1 MDAELA
7 SFQASVFGRVQ
18 GVFFRAYVA
27 QFARELEL
35 GGYVRNLADSSV
47 EVRAEGEKRSLERL
61 LVLLKTGSPG
71 ARVIKVDTDWSEY
84 TGRYSGF
91 NILNQ

>member
-1 MDAELA
+1 MTTELA
-7 SFQASVFGRVQ
+7 SFQASVYGRVQ
-18 GVFFRAYVA
+18 GVFFRAHVA
-27 QFARELEL
+27 KYARELEIT
-35 GGYVRNLADSSV
+35 GYVRNLADSSV

-61 LVLLKTGSPG
+61 LALLKTGPPG

-91 NILNQ
+91 NILYQ